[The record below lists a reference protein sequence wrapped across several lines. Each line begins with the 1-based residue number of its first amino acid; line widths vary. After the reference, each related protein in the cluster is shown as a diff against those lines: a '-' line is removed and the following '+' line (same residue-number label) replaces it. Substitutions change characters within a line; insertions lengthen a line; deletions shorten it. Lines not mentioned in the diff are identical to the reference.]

1 MLHDQGFCTGEY
13 VNAYVSDWNRTIKE
27 YYLILNEA
35 NSLDPNEIDEIRE
48 ILLYGLLNDI
58 DRTSVMSML
67 EEKNFASLEFGGTL
81 LESTRRI

>member
-1 MLHDQGFCTGEY
+1 MLHEQGFSTGEY
-13 VNAYVSDWNRTIKE
+13 IDAYITGKEMKE

-35 NSLDPNEIDEIRE
+35 NSLDPNEVDEIKD

-67 EEKNFASLEFGGTL
+67 EEKNFSSLNFGGTL
-81 LESTRRI
+81 LENTRRIS

>member
-1 MLHDQGFCTGEY
+1 M
-13 VNAYVSDWNRTIKE
+13 VSWDYIRPMEIK
-27 YYLILNEA
+27 
-35 NSLDPNEIDEIRE
+35 D

-58 DRTSVMSML
+58 DHTSVMSML